1 MDDPTEG
8 AEKLAVDLELFW
20 YEQSFFFSNLHR
32 KIIKIRILRV
42 QSTHGSVAHYLF
54 LSFISDPKE
63 TACKIIDFA
72 QLALL

>member
-1 MDDPTEG
+1 MIQQKAQRNSLLTWNYFG
-8 AEKLAVDLELFW
+8 MNKV
-20 YEQSFFFSNLHR
+20 FFSNLHH

-42 QSTHGSVAHYLF
+42 QSTHGSVALF
-54 LSFISDPKE
+54 FMSFISDQKD